1 MSNWSIGVRVARF
14 SHVAVIAMFVLAILP
29 VRPSAAWQELTP
41 DERQAIDSI
50 EQRDV
55 IATLSFLASDEMA
68 GRDTPSPELTIAE
81 AYVASRFRGA
91 GLIGGADG
99 SFFQV
104 HELAT
109 EWLPAARVKM
119 RLGQQV
125 VAPRGI
131 LEPGP
136 DGFEFSGAVTRA
148 SLEGGATDTAIEG
161 AAWVEPG
168 DLATPR
174 DQFLFVRQC
183 QQLKRRGA
191 ACVLVATSTDSPL
204 LAMAARTVKPHLV
217 DPRRGAKIP
226 IILVPEQDVPSEVE
240 LSLPALETGASRVRN
255 VIGVLP
261 GSDPMLKDE
270 AIVFSAHLD
279 HIGVR
284 PGLPDPIFNGAD
296 DDASGVTGVI
306 ELANAYSRLDSRPE
320 RTLIFMTFWGEER
333 GLLGS
338 RYFADH
344 PTWPLDKIVANIN
357 IEMIGRPEAGAAG
370 KVWMTGW
377 EKSDL
382 GQLMAP
388 AAARVGVTLFE
399 HPQFSSRLYGASDNF
414 SFVAKGVV
422 AHSFS
427 AGSLHDDYHQ
437 PSDEFEKI
445 DTRHMTRVIQGL
457 MAGTLPLAKGQLT
470 PAAKPSERR

>member
-1 MSNWSIGVRVARF
+1 MTIWRNGVRNGMI
-14 SHVAVIAMFVLAILP
+14 HHLTIVLFACIVLMVQP
-29 VRPSAAWQELTP
+29 CMGQQELTE
-41 DERQAIDSI
+41 DERNAIESI

-91 GLIGGADG
+91 GLVGGVDG

-109 EWLPAARVKM
+109 EWLPVQGIEL
-119 RLGQQV
+119 RLDGQA
-125 VAPRGI
+125 VAPLGV

-136 DGFEFSGAVTRA
+136 DGFEFTGAVSPA
-148 SLEGGATDTAIEG
+148 SLEEGSAVQEFDG

-168 DLATPR
+168 ELVTPR
-174 DQFLFVRQC
+174 DQFLFVRQS
-183 QQLKRRGA
+183 QQLRRRGA
-191 ACVLVATSTDSPL
+191 TCVLVAANDDSPL

-217 DPRRGAKIP
+217 DPRRGARIP
-226 IILVPEQDVPSEVE
+226 IVLVEEREMPSSVE
-240 LSLPALETGASRVRN
+240 LKLPALKTGSSRVRN

-261 GSDPMLKDE
+261 GSDPELQEE

-306 ELANAYSRLDSRPE
+306 ELANAYSRLETRPQ

-338 RYFADH
+338 RYYVDN
-344 PTWPLDKIVANIN
+344 PTWPLEKIVANIN
-357 IEMIGRPEAGAAG
+357 IEMIGRPETGAAG

-388 AAARVGVTLFE
+388 AAERVGVTLFE

-414 SFVAKGVV
+414 SFVQKGVI

-445 DTRHMTRVIQGL
+445 DTRHMSRVIQGL
-457 MAGTLPLAKGQLT
+457 MAGTLPLARGQQT
-470 PAAKPSERR
+470 PKSRPSTSR